1 MLKHNLRDFPG
12 MEASPMSVR
21 KSFLIGLGGLLGTA
35 AVRAWMGTLDYKVA
49 YYDPAVDPALPE
61 CQGQKIYLFWHEYIL
76 FPFSQRGHCNL
87 AMLLSRHRDAEVL
100 SRAARHMGF
109 EIVRG
114 STRRGGVAAIR
125 ELLRKSRHMHL
136 AITPDGPL
144 GPRRR
149 MAPGP
154 VYLAS
159 KLGMPLTLLGFG
171 YDRPWRV
178 TTWDRFA
185 VPRPGSRARCVPSP
199 PIHVPPNLDREG
211 LEHFR
216 ERLERVLNR
225 LTLEAE
231 GWAESGVRKIGQ
243 RPVHPGPARLSAGRL
258 HPAQAVCHPHWESGR
273 VPLPACKQY
282 GTASG
287 EAAARG

>member
-1 MLKHNLRDFPG
+1 

-136 AITPDGPL
+136 AITPDGPPAPAACPA
-144 GPRRR
+144 PRSTFRPTWTGR
-149 MAPGP
+149 AWSTFGRDSSGCSI
-154 VYLAS
+154 AS
-159 KLGMPLTLLGFG
+159 
-171 YDRPWRV
+171 PWR
-178 TTWDRFA
+178 RKGGPNRESA
-185 VPRPGSRARCVPSP
+185 RSASVPSIPGRPGSPRAACIRPRRCV
-199 PIHVPPNLDREG
+199 
-211 LEHFR
+211 
-216 ERLERVLNR
+216 
-225 LTLEAE
+225 TL
-231 GWAESGVRKIGQ
+231 IGK
-243 RPVHPGPARLSAGRL
+243 AG
-258 HPAQAVCHPHWESGR
+258 VCHCLLASSTALLLAKQPHADER
-273 VPLPACKQY
+273 KY
-282 GTASG
+282 G
-287 EAAARG
+287 AA